1 MRPRKARPGDE
12 RLIHDEA
19 QDWAERGSA
28 LSRLAADGRLDLEPV
43 ARDWLHGD
51 DPELAVEAL
60 GQLLT
65 YWRTSPR
72 VHEYVKTGIGWLETR
87 DNPWVRNATIT
98 CLATFM
104 KLSSDMKL
112 VPDHRDEILS
122 ALLRTLERDEDPVVQ
137 EDCYSV
143 LLKELGMPAEIEN
156 IPHYSVRDFDRA
168 TDVRWDL
175 LAPLR
180 ERYSKN

>member
-1 MRPRKARPGDE
+1 MKLLKARPGDE
-12 RLIHDEA
+12 RLIHDET

-28 LSRLAADGRLDLEPV
+28 LSRLAADGRRDLEPV

-60 GQLLT
+60 GHLLT
-65 YWRTSPR
+65 YWRDSPR
-72 VHEYVKTGIGWLETR
+72 AREYVKTGIGWLETR
-87 DNPWVRNATIT
+87 SDPWVRNATIT
-98 CLATFM
+98 CLTTF
-104 KLSSDMKL
+104 LELRDT
-112 VPDHRDEILS
+112 HRDEILS

-137 EDCYSV
+137 EDCYKV
-143 LLKELGMPAEIEN
+143 LLEQVGKPEEIKN
-156 IPHYSVRDFDRA
+156 IPHHRVRDFDRA

-180 ERYSKN
+180 ERYGKH